1 MKDTIMATNKK
12 AFTLIELLVVVAII
26 AMLMAVLVPALKR
39 VKQQATG
46 AICLA
51 NVKGM
56 APAWHTY
63 AMDNDERLLNG
74 DSPMSGRWKAGESY
88 FVLFPQDNQGNARET
103 RADVTRQYELNGI
116 RKGGLF
122 PYVDTVDVYHCP
134 GDKSRQLYARVLS
147 DYPNASW
154 WNSYSIPGL
163 MNGEH
168 PKDAPGFKYLVKKM
182 NEIANPGG
190 KAVFMEN
197 SDYRGWVIGSWLM
210 TDPITPQW
218 SDAVAI
224 WHKDRSTFG
233 FADGHAEMHNW
244 VDNSTIINAQYD
256 GSTATKFHQRPLPG
270 ETGDDIR
277 FVQQAYIPRRR

>member
-26 AMLMAVLVPALKR
+26 AMLMAILVPGLKR

-46 AICLA
+46 AACLA
-51 NVKGM
+51 NLKSM
-56 APAWHTY
+56 AAAWHTF
-63 AMDNDERLLNG
+63 AMDNDERLING
-74 DSPMSGRWKAGESY
+74 DSTTSYRWKAGEAY
-88 FVLFPQDNQGNARET
+88 FVLFPQDDQGNAKET

-116 RKGGLF
+116 RKGALF
-122 PYVDTVDVYHCP
+122 PYLDTVDVYHCP
-134 GDKSRQLYARVLS
+134 GDKSNQLFADVAA
-147 DYPNASW
+147 DYPNSSW
-154 WNSYSIPGL
+154 WNSYSVPGL

-168 PKDAPGFKYLVKKM
+168 TSGANAKYLVKKM
-182 NEIANPGG
+182 GEIANPGG
-190 KAVFMEN
+190 KAAFMEN

-210 TDPITPQW
+210 NDPITPTW
-218 SDAVAI
+218 SDPIAV

-233 FADGHAEMHNW
+233 FADGHAEMHTW
-244 VDNSTIINAQYD
+244 VDESTILNAEKA
-256 GSTATKFHQRPLPG
+256 GTNKFFTRPQAG